1 MSSCLS
7 CLVAQL
13 NISYPMLFRL
23 INASKNKSSHAG
35 VLEFVAEEGR
45 AYLPQ
50 WASDDDDLLIDAA
63 SYTFNR

>member
-1 MSSCLS
+1 
-7 CLVAQL
+7 
-13 NISYPMLFRL
+13 MLFRL

>member
-1 MSSCLS
+1 
-7 CLVAQL
+7 
-13 NISYPMLFRL
+13 MLFRL

-50 WASDDDDLLIDAA
+50 WASDDDLFDDAA